1 MGDLYDY
8 LVRTVDAV
16 VFDCSGLSHANTTDQ
31 VFPGWAVFVRRWIN
45 RTMALMAVPGYA
57 GEDVWAVSGEVP
69 DDDICFDDEE
79 EVLGGDTDIGALL
92 GGVSLM

>member
-16 VFDCSGLSHANTTDQ
+16 VFDCSGLSHADMSDQ
-31 VFPGWAVFVRRWIN
+31 VFPGWTVFVRRWID

-57 GEDVWAVSGEVP
+57 GEDVWQVSGEVP
-69 DDDICFDDEE
+69 DEDICFDDEE
-79 EVLGGDTDIGALL
+79 EVLGGDTDIGVLL
-92 GGVSLM
+92 GGVSLL